1 MTSEERAE
9 IEKRHPGAVFVK
21 LSDGREFAFKPATTG
36 DWRRVRAA
44 YMAAQAG
51 NTQGLVGIFEL
62 IARGLC
68 VAPSP
73 TEFDKLRDEA
83 PAIADQIG
91 ETLVAKVG
99 SHVAVSLGEP

>member
-1 MTSEERAE
+1 MTPEERAE
-9 IEKRHPGAVFVK
+9 IERRHPGAAFVR
-21 LSDGREFAFKPATTG
+21 LSDGREFVFKPATTG

-51 NTQGLVGIFEL
+51 NTQGLVGLFEL

-68 VAPSP
+68 VHPSQAD
-73 TEFDKLRDEA
+73 FDKLRDEA

-91 ETLVAKVG
+91 ENLVAKVG